1 MMAETK
7 REGRTA
13 YAAARHLIVD
23 IETLGLTVPAPVL
36 SIGAVFLDCS
46 AGFPASM
53 RTWQVKVDPKK
64 CIGEPDPKTLDW

>member
-1 MMAETK
+1 MAETN

-36 SIGAVFLDCS
+36 SIGAVFWIVLR
-46 AGFPASM
+46 GF
-53 RTWQVKVDPKK
+53 RLRCGRGK
-64 CIGEPDPKTLDW
+64 

>member
-1 MMAETK
+1 MVETN

-46 AGFPASM
+46 AGF
-53 RTWQVKVDPKK
+53 RLRCGRGK
-64 CIGEPDPKTLDW
+64 